1 MRSNWIDRLPPT
13 PRGAMLDAMM
23 TRRFDRGALIYSRTE
38 APKGLYVVRSGSV
51 LFGLDGVNGK
61 RLLLRIVREN
71 GLLGE
76 AVAYDGRTAAAS
88 AEARTALVTEMIPAH
103 ALRSLRRDHPEIET
117 ALGTQAAA
125 ALRAVLGVLEEQ
137 ALLSLYERGLHRLR
151 RLCRDE
157 GLPCEDPGMLRL
169 ELSQSEFAA
178 MLGVS
183 RQATNELLGSL
194 EKEGIVRRRFKAIEC
209 RPDLLPR

>member
-1 MRSNWIDRLPPT
+1 MRSNWIDRLPTT
-13 PRGAMLDAMM
+13 PRGEILAAMVA
-23 TRRFDRGALIYSRTE
+23 RRFERGALIYSRTE
-38 APKGLYVVRSGSV
+38 APRGLYLLRSGSV

-71 GLLGE
+71 GLFGE

-88 AEARTALVTEMIPAH
+88 AEARTALVTDMIPAH
-103 ALRSLRRDHPEIET
+103 KLRALRREYIEIET

-125 ALRAVLGVLEEQ
+125 GLRAVLGVLEEQ
-137 ALLSLYERGLHRLR
+137 ALMSLHERGLYRLG

-157 GLPCEDPGMLRL
+157 GLPTQDGQWLRL
-169 ELSQSEFAA
+169 DITQSEFAA

-183 RQATNELLGSL
+183 RQATNELLGAL
-194 EKEGIVRRRFKAIEC
+194 ETAGIVQRRFKAIEC

>member
-1 MRSNWIDRLPPT
+1 MRSNWIDQLSPV
-13 PRGAMLDAMM
+13 PRAAMCDAMV

-38 APKGLYVVRSGSV
+38 APKGLYLVRSGSV

-103 ALRSLRRDHPEIET
+103 ALRGLRRDHPEIET

-137 ALLSLYERGLHRLR
+137 ALLPLYERGLYRLR

-157 GLPCEDPGMLRL
+157 GLACEDPGMLRL

-183 RQATNELLGSL
+183 RQATNELLSL
-194 EKEGIVRRRFKAIEC
+194 LEERGIVRRRFKAIEC

>member
-1 MRSNWIDRLPPT
+1 MRSNWIDALPPV
-13 PRGAMLDAMM
+13 PRAAMHEAMV
-23 TRRFDRGALIYSRTE
+23 TRRFERGALIYSRTE
-38 APKGLYVVRSGSV
+38 APRGLYLVRSGSV
-51 LFGLDGVNGK
+51 LFGLDGMNGK

-103 ALRSLRRDHPEIET
+103 RLRSLRRQHPEIET

-125 ALRAVLGVLEEQ
+125 GLRAVLGVLEEQ
-137 ALLSLYERGLHRLR
+137 ALLPLYERGLHRLR
-151 RLCRDE
+151 RLCREE
-157 GLPCEDPGMLRL
+157 GLPTDEPGRLRL
-169 ELSQSEFAA
+169 DITQSEFAA

-183 RQATNELLGSL
+183 RQATNALLSAFEAVGV
-194 EKEGIVRRRFKAIEC
+194 VRRCFKAIEC
-209 RPDLLPR
+209 RTDLLPR